1 MKKFQLPRFRSRVSL
16 LAATCVTIISG
27 AAALAQADFRDT
39 TLPMVEHQLREQSR
53 QLSQMND
60 VWVAN
65 VKGRVEFAI
74 YKLQNASMAASP
86 AVENMHLEHA
96 CRAILDERMLLIQ
109 AQSEVSFDSKFIEEL
124 IEQTFELREALGCRD

>member
-1 MKKFQLPRFRSRVSL
+1 MKHFPLPHFRSRVSL

-53 QLSQMND
+53 QLSLMND
-60 VWVAN
+60 AWVQN
-65 VKGRVEFAI
+65 VKGRVDFAI
-74 YKLQNASMAASP
+74 YKLQSARMAGSP
-86 AVENMHLEHA
+86 AVENTHLEHA
-96 CRAILDERMLLIQ
+96 CRALTDERMLLIQ

-124 IEQTFELREALGCRD
+124 IEQTFEVREALGCRD